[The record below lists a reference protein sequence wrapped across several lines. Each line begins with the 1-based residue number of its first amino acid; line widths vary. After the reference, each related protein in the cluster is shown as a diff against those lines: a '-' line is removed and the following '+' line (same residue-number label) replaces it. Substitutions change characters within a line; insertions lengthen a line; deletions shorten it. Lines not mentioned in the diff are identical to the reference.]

1 MGLPRSGTTWLGK
14 ILDSHPDTFYS
25 HEPDSAVPFRGIPLM
40 VEADSASEYESALR
54 GEVER
59 MQSVRTVRVVGKLP
73 IFPKRHSARLPVW
86 LRAQEL
92 LVWKGLARVFG
103 EPNVPRHVA
112 GGPSRDARWVWKSI
126 ESTGRL
132 GAIARLFPSARIVFV
147 IRHPCGVA
155 ASILRGEEDMKF
167 SAGPS
172 SEDRGFF
179 ELLARTGVARSRGL
193 TVERFFAMSAIERI
207 AWRWALLNE
216 KTLHELSGLP
226 NCRVVRYEDLCDRPI
241 EVSRDLLAFAHLDW
255 ADQTHAFVSSST
267 AREDGS
273 YYGVFKDPREAANKW
288 RKTLPQEAIETILH
302 VAGQTDSGRLFVDSE
317 SSESSTKKP

>member
-1 MGLPRSGTTWLGK
+1 
-14 ILDSHPDTFYS
+14 
-25 HEPDSAVPFRGIPLM
+25 
-40 VEADSASEYESALR
+40 
-54 GEVER
+54 
-59 MQSVRTVRVVGKLP
+59 
-73 IFPKRHSARLPVW
+73 
-86 LRAQEL
+86 
-92 LVWKGLARVFG
+92 
-103 EPNVPRHVA
+103 
-112 GGPSRDARWVWKSI
+112 
-126 ESTGRL
+126 
-132 GAIARLFPSARIVFV
+132 
-147 IRHPCGVA
+147 
-155 ASILRGEEDMKF
+155 MKF